1 MIDYHNIDL
10 TILGENEKLP
20 KGINF
25 LFLKRKLMF
34 FSPEIDNHGKDKPI
48 IDFFD
53 NNDSLYRINDGDFN
67 TYKTLEK
74 NSFLLIHLLRSYF
87 LKSFSILYSSL
98 YDFLINCSINDY
110 LIKNYF
116 NCIQQKLINSI
127 KTGKN
132 LIENFCSKKN

>member
-1 MIDYHNIDL
+1 
-10 TILGENEKLP
+10 
-20 KGINF
+20 
-25 LFLKRKLMF
+25 MF